1 MSNWLNISGITIQ
14 SVDHIPPFHS
24 NTRKTFSK
32 SRALSIVS
40 IQWKIYEPQYG
51 DKDLLAPIL
60 LEIRH
65 HHRCHHFKCFPRKD
79 RYQGNFC
86 SNYRYHKVQYMSLC
100 MHFKVSTFETRPI
113 KYWSELFKNISLL
126 TLVFPNKGFNRV
138 GTDAAVNIYQ
148 DYFPTIRA
156 QPWNKPAKVL
166 HQDQSI
172 IRVNLAVNLTN
183 QNKKRDWEWPGKV
196 FNHYHELQLSAL
208 TRCSWFSW
216 RDVTK
221 SCSASKLITPPVQP
235 RQCCISWHLHILP
248 CNDSRVKSTGMLIWW
263 ASKPL

>member
-86 SNYRYHKVQYMSLC
+86 SNYQYHKVQFMSLC

-166 HQDQSI
+166 HQDQGI
-172 IRVNLAVNLTN
+172 RRVNLAVNLTN
-183 QNKKRDWEWPGKV
+183 QNKKRESGLERYLTIIMNCSCQRSPGV
-196 FNHYHELQLSAL
+196 LDSVEEMSRNRALLQ
-208 TRCSWFSW
+208 
-216 RDVTK
+216 
-221 SCSASKLITPPVQP
+221 
-235 RQCCISWHLHILP
+235 
-248 CNDSRVKSTGMLIWW
+248 N
-263 ASKPL
+263 